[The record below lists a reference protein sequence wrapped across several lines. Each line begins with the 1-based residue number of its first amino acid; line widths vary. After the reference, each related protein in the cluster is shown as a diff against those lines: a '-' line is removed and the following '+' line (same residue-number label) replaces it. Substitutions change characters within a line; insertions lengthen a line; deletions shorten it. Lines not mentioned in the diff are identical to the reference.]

1 MLKDRIAMSNI
12 MLNAY
17 SIRMYLF
24 FFLSNLSLLSNTYLL
39 VLSLKVKAVKLFFTP
54 EDLDDPVNRAKKYFL
69 QTGTLK
75 VSLPHI

>member
-17 SIRMYLF
+17 SFKMYLF
-24 FFLSNLSLLSNTYLL
+24 FKVSNLSFSSNMYLL
-39 VLSLKVKAVKLFFTP
+39 IWSLKVKAVKLFFTP

-75 VSLPHI
+75 VSLPRI